1 MTIMKKIILTF
12 LTLILALS
20 CFACDGGETSE
31 GGGTN
36 EANNTLT
43 GKVDIDLT
51 PLNDPYNTLLGFMT
65 NPETYQ
71 GKTIAVKAT
80 NSVIYHFA
88 TNKVE
93 HIMLG
98 YDPTGCCNAY
108 YPIRTAD
115 GVYPAN
121 DAETAYEGKFTSDGI
136 IEISGYSC
144 SEPAPNVDIDALD
157 MSAEELRSFITN
169 YITDYES
176 SPYKDKTIRIMGH
189 LVKDGGYYYFL
200 GLNSEGK
207 QTWFIEAFEPTGSV
221 DIPLGVTGYLN
232 PVELIG
238 TLSFYSEGEEN
249 YPCITVSDANR
260 IEGVFS

>member
-1 MTIMKKIILTF
+1 MMKMKKITLIF
-12 LTLILALS
+12 LSLILALYL
-20 CFACDGGETSE
+20 FACDGEKAQESNGS
-31 GGGTN
+31 N
-36 EANNTLT
+36 ESNSTLT
-43 GKVDIDLT
+43 GKVEIDLT

-80 NSVIYHFA
+80 NSVLYHFA

-108 YPIRTAD
+108 YPIKTAD

-121 DAETAYEGKFTSDGI
+121 DAETTYEGRFTSDGI
-136 IEISGYSC
+136 IEVSGYSC
-144 SEPAPNVDIDALD
+144 SESAPDVDIDALD
-157 MSAEELRSFITN
+157 MSAEELRLFITN
-169 YITDYES
+169 YSTDYES

-200 GLNSEGK
+200 GLDSEGK
-207 QTWFIEAFEPTGSV
+207 QTWFIEAYEPTGSV
-221 DIPLGVTGYLN
+221 DIPLGVSGYLN

-238 TLSFYSEGEEN
+238 TLSFYTEGEN
-249 YPCITVSDANR
+249 KYPCIKVSDANR
-260 IEGVFS
+260 IEGSFS

>member
-1 MTIMKKIILTF
+1 MKKITLIF
-12 LTLILALS
+12 LSLILALYL
-20 CFACDGGETSE
+20 FACDGKKAQESNGS
-31 GGGTN
+31 N
-36 EANNTLT
+36 ESNSTLT

-80 NSVIYHFA
+80 NSVLYHFA
-88 TNKVE
+88 TNSVE

-108 YPIRTAD
+108 YPIKTAD

-136 IEISGYSC
+136 IEVSGYSC
-144 SEPAPNVDIDALD
+144 SESAPNVDIDALD
-157 MSAEELRSFITN
+157 MSAEELRLFITN
-169 YITDYES
+169 YSTDYES

-200 GLNSEGK
+200 GLDSEGK
-207 QTWFIEAFEPTGSV
+207 QTWFIEAYEPTGSV
-221 DIPLGVTGYLN
+221 DIPLGVSGYLN

-238 TLSFYSEGEEN
+238 TLSFYTEGEN
-249 YPCITVSDANR
+249 KYPCIKVSDANR
-260 IEGVFS
+260 IEGSFS